1 MINKEKREYVI
12 YALFNYLFIYILL
25 YKKGGIC
32 MNTRTDSHDGMID
45 AMIAFAKIRKNNMN
59 DSKRST
65 NDNLKILNEPDFYKI
80 DNEMLYKWK
89 EFTV

>member
-1 MINKEKREYVI
+1 MH
-12 YALFNYLFIYILL
+12 
-25 YKKGGIC
+25 
-32 MNTRTDSHDGMID
+32 TRTDSHDAMID

-80 DNEMLYKWK
+80 DNELLYKWTDK
-89 EFTV
+89 